1 MINKK
6 CIFNFNIDKSYD
18 GVNYYRSLTPM
29 DKNNM
34 PAPHTTGIMET
45 HFIDRTMVPGKR
57 YYVIFGA
64 IKGEVIRLSDQII
77 AYSYYDEYIDN
88 VVYYAPYMIDFLNEI
103 TNTTSTLEKFNNI
116 NNNIS
121 LNDNDGAIGQGCLS
135 IVGNS
140 YITTNINLN
149 IEGNPFCIDFYV
161 KAPAASTFNGLISVD
176 GVYNRDYSAIT
187 LCCNNSLFISSTGTG
202 WNVANNISLAG
213 MCNNSWN
220 HVAVAWDK
228 SVIRGFVNGNQTSS
242 VNFTGTF
249 SQQGTTTFIGTK
261 SNEFI
266 SQNMMFQHF
275 RVTKGVARYTANFVP
290 PTRY

>member
-18 GVNYYRSLTPM
+18 GFNYYRSLTPI

-45 HFIDRTMVPGKR
+45 QFIDRTMVPGKR

-64 IKGEVIRLSDQII
+64 IKGEAIRLSDQII

-88 VVYYAPYMIDFLNEI
+88 VVYYAPYMVDFLNEI
-103 TNTTSTLEKFNNI
+103 TNTTSNLEKFNNVFI
-116 NNNIS
+116 NEVE
-121 LNDNDGAIGQGCLS
+121 GAINPGCVSLL
-135 IVGNS
+135 GNS
-140 YITTNINLN
+140 YITAGINLN
-149 IEGNPFCIDFYV
+149 IGNTPFCIDFYV
-161 KAPAASTFNGLISVD
+161 KAPASSGANGLISVD
-176 GVYNRDYSAIT
+176 GVRARDYSAIT
-187 LCCNNSLFISSTGTG
+187 LVCSNGLYVSSNGTSWNIASGISM
-202 WNVANNISLAG
+202 AG
-213 MCNNSWN
+213 MCNNNWN
-220 HVAVAWDK
+220 HVAISWDK
-228 SVIRGFVNGNQTSS
+228 SVLRGFVNGNQKSS
-242 VNFTGTF
+242 ANFTGTF
-249 SQQGTTTFIGTK
+249 AQQGTTTFIGTK

-266 SQNMMFQHF
+266 SQDILIQHF